1 MSCGCD
7 TVGFDGAAAAWV
19 LAEFGYRYG
28 VRRSHQRLL
37 YLEALGTV
45 AREAGAGAMGGGE
58 RHMHIYSPS
67 AWIHLCPALPLQM
80 TLAASLALACDF
92 LTASL
97 RRR

>member
-1 MSCGCD
+1 MTCGCD

-58 RHMHIYSPS
+58 RHVHIAP
-67 AWIHLCPALPLQM
+67 LPGSIYVQRCL
-80 TLAASLALACDF
+80 
-92 LTASL
+92 
-97 RRR
+97 